1 MLMRGPEFLGKLKR
15 QFKITGIDEKVVELL
30 AVALLSGGHVLLEC
44 EAELAKILVKV
55 LADSTGLAASI
66 IPSELVSELT
76 VQISQTSHSHQEG
89 CRAEKS
95 PLSPIANI
103 VFIYDANFY
112 DANSTGDTS
121 AEFWRKLLEVLEMVE
136 KEEVLP
142 EHFPEPFM
150 IMASSSLFDDMS
162 NFQDIFMMKVQIR
175 PAKGL
180 EHFEGILDSNIE
192 SISDRETVLSLMDQ
206 AKLVWAG
213 EAIFDYIYEITLKI
227 RADERVAA
235 ELSHEASEHLLF
247 ASRALAFLRGRNYVL
262 PDDVKCL
269 AEHVLSHRIVLR
281 PEWRMKGLRAEDLV
295 KEILDEVEV
304 PK

>member
-15 QFKITGIDEKVVELL
+15 QFKITGIDDRVVELL

-44 EAELAKILVKV
+44 EVELAKILVKV
-55 LADSTGLAASI
+55 LADSAGLAASI
-66 IPSELVSELT
+66 IPPELVSGLA
-76 VQISQTSHSHQEG
+76 VQISQTSHSHQEES
-89 CRAEKS
+89 RAEKS
-95 PLSPIANI
+95 PLSPLANI
-103 VFIYDANFY
+103 VFIC
-112 DANSTGDTS
+112 ANSTGSTS
-121 AEFWRKLLEVLEMVE
+121 TELRKLLEVLEMVE

-150 IMASSSLFDDMS
+150 VMASSSLFDDMS
-162 NFQDIFMMKVQIR
+162 NFQDIFMMKVKIG
-175 PAKGL
+175 AKGL
-180 EHFEGILDSNIE
+180 GHIENVSDSGIE

-213 EAIFDYIYEITLKI
+213 EAIFDYIYEIALKI

-235 ELSHEASEHLLF
+235 ELSHKASEHLLF

-269 AEHVLSHRIVLR
+269 AEHLLSHRLVLR

-295 KEILDEVEV
+295 REILDEVEV